1 MKVSRRD
8 FLKVGGGAAALAT
21 LSFPGLVLGAPAKM
35 KGKVVVVGGGIGGS
49 TTAKYIRM
57 MDPGIEVTLIEPN
70 KEYFTCFM
78 SNEVLS
84 GERTLDSIAFGY
96 TGLAK
101 HGVNV
106 VNDSVTA
113 IDPVAKTVTTAGGKT
128 FPYDH
133 AVVSPGVALKYEAI
147 PGYSEEV
154 AEKIPH
160 AWKAG
165 PQTALL
171 RKQIES
177 MKDGGTVVL
186 VAPPNPY
193 RCPPGPYERAS
204 QIAWYLKNNKPKS
217 KIIILDPKDAF
228 AKQGLFIAGWK
239 KYYGYETENSMIT
252 WVSGA
257 QGGKVEAI
265 DPATMT
271 VQAAVESFKGDVIN
285 VIPPQKAGAIAFAAG
300 LTEGD
305 WCPVNQKTFESTKQ
319 KDIHVIGDACVAGA
333 MPKSGYAANSQAK
346 VCASAIVAMMNGM
359 DAPEPS
365 YVNTCYSIITP
376 DDAISVAGV
385 YRLGED
391 GKIADVKGAG
401 GLTPGYA
408 DTTMEMRKRE
418 VLFAHSWF
426 KNITADVFG

>member
-1 MKVSRRD
+1 MNVTRRN
-8 FLKVGGGAAALAT
+8 FLKVSSGAAALAT
-21 LSFPGLVLGAPAKM
+21 LGFSSMVAGKT

-49 TTAKYIRM
+49 TTAKYLRM

-70 KEYFTCFM
+70 KNYFTCFM

-84 GERTLDSIAFGY
+84 GERSLDSIQFGY
-96 TGLAK
+96 GGLEK
-101 HGVNV
+101 HGVKV
-106 VNDSVTA
+106 VHDAATA
-113 IDPVAKTVTTAGGKT
+113 IDPVKKTVTTAGGKT
-128 FPYDH
+128 FSYDH
-133 AVVSPGVALKYEAI
+133 AVVSPGVSLKYEAI
-147 PGYSEEV
+147 GGYSE
-154 AEKIPH
+154 ALSEKIPH

-171 RKQIES
+171 RKQLES
-177 MKDGGTVVL
+177 MKDGGTFVM

-204 QIAWYLKNNKPKS
+204 QVAWYLKNHKPKS
-217 KIIILDPKDAF
+217 KVIILDPKDAF
-228 AKQGLFIAGWK
+228 SKQGLFTAGWK
-239 KYYGYETENSMIT
+239 KYYGYETDNSMIT

-257 QGGKVEAI
+257 QGGKVESI
-265 DPATMT
+265 DAGAMS
-271 VQAAVESFKGDVIN
+271 VQAAVEAFKADVIN

-300 LTEGD
+300 LTDGD
-305 WCPVNQKTFESTKQ
+305 WCPVDQKTFESTKH
-319 KDIHVIGDACVAGA
+319 KAIHVIGDACVAGT
-333 MPKSGYAANSQAK
+333 MPKSGYSANSQAK
-346 VCASAIVAMMNGM
+346 VCASAIVAMMNGTA
-359 DAPEPS
+359 APEPS

-376 DDAISVAGV
+376 DDAISVAAV

-418 VLFAHSWF
+418 VLYAHSWF

>member
-1 MKVSRRD
+1 MKFTRRN
-8 FLKVGGGAAALAT
+8 FLKLSGGAAALGT
-21 LSFPGLVLGAPAKM
+21 LGCANMAVGSSK

-57 MDPGIEVTLIEPN
+57 MDPGIEVTLIEP
-70 KEYFTCFM
+70 KKQYHTCFM

-84 GERTLDSIAFGY
+84 GERTMDSIQFDY
-96 TGLAK
+96 SGLAK
-101 HGVNV
+101 HGIKV
-106 VNDSVTA
+106 VHDAATA
-113 IDPVAKTVTTAGGKT
+113 IDPVKKTVTTKGGQT
-128 FPYDH
+128 FSYDH

-147 PGYSEEV
+147 AGYSEQV

-186 VAPPNPY
+186 VAPPNPF

-204 QIAWYLKNNKPKS
+204 QIAWYLKNHKPKS
-217 KIIILDPKDAF
+217 KILILDPKDKF
-228 AKQGLFIAGWK
+228 SKQGLFTAGWK
-239 KYYGYETENSMIT
+239 KYYGYDTENSMIT
-252 WVSGA
+252 WIPGA
-257 QGGKVEAI
+257 QGGKVESVNPGA
-265 DPATMT
+265 MT
-271 VQAAVESFKGDVIN
+271 LQAAVEEYKGDVIN
-285 VIPPQKAGAIAFAAG
+285 IIPPQKAGAIAFAAG

-305 WCPVNQKTFESTKQ
+305 WCPVDQKTFESTKH
-319 KDIHVIGDACVAGA
+319 KAIHVIGDACMAGA
-333 MPKSGYAANSQAK
+333 MPKSGYSANSQAK
-346 VCASAIVAMMNGM
+346 VCAAAIVAMMNGQS
-359 DAPEPS
+359 APEPS
-365 YVNTCYSIITP
+365 YVNTCYSIIMP
-376 DDAISVAGV
+376 EDAISVAAV

-391 GKIADVKGAG
+391 GNIAGVKGAG

-418 VLFAHSWF
+418 VLYAHSWF
-426 KNITADVFG
+426 KNITGDVFG